1 MTDFYS
7 RWCRLW
13 DDATSERQ
21 DARTSIQP
29 HELEWTQT
37 AYDSRAALLVSRET
51 GFRTW
56 GTSSY
61 IAEIPPGWSTGRHR
75 HGEECL
81 HILAGEG
88 VSVVDGIAYP
98 WQAGSTLALPFG
110 STHQHFNTS
119 SEPARYV
126 SLQTVDLEHFAGV
139 HRTTHLADR
148 GKFDALPAVPVHA
161 DGLAPGG
168 TRVVLSLEQAVQRT
182 LANAASRT
190 SEADAARTRDQL
202 ASAGGGPIEMGDTQ
216 AMLRSLELQHDQ
228 VVHIMKIDQ
237 SMNDFAVKH
246 VEMSAINSD
255 PPRAAGGKH
264 AHMEAMLYVLDG
276 EGYTIIDDVKVPWGP
291 GSALYI
297 TGPQTVHQHF
307 VTGDVPS
314 RMLRMASGF
323 RYFMEAAAKAE
334 FPYLFFEERGPLHR

>member
-1 MTDFYS
+1 MDFYS
-7 RWCRLW
+7 RWCGLW
-13 DDATSERQ
+13 EEAESERRHS
-21 DARTSIQP
+21 RTSIQP
-29 HELEWTQT
+29 EELEWVDTP
-37 AYDSRAALLVSRET
+37 YDSRAALLVSRET

-61 IAEIPPGWSTGRHR
+61 IAEIPTGWSTGKHR
-75 HGEECL
+75 HGEECI

-88 VSVVDGIAYP
+88 VSVVDGVAYP
-98 WQAGSTLALPFG
+98 WTAGSTLALPFA
-110 STHQHFNTS
+110 STHQHFNTGG
-119 SEPARYV
+119 ETARYV

-139 HRTTHLADR
+139 HRTTHVEDR
-148 GKFDALPAVPVHA
+148 GAFDTLPDVPVQA
-161 DGLAPGG
+161 DGLSPSG
-168 TRVVLSLEQAVQRT
+168 TRVALTLDEAVRRT
-182 LANAASRT
+182 LANAAERSND
-190 SEADAARTRDQL
+190 ADAARTRERL
-202 ASAGGGPIEMGDTQ
+202 ASADGGSIEMGDTG

-237 SMNDFAVKH
+237 TMNDFAVQH

-255 PPRAAGGKH
+255 PPKAAGGKH
-264 AHMEAMLYVLDG
+264 AHMEAMLYILDG
-276 EGYTIIDDVKVPWGP
+276 EGYTVIDDVEVPWGP

-334 FPYLFFEERGPLHR
+334 FPYLFFEERGPLDP